1 MVTKR
6 KNEVRPGNYY
16 CYCLLLCLQ
25 EEQNTVSLSKL
36 LEVVNTV
43 RSFGNRCFNQS
54 HYDNAKR
61 RYKEVKTETTP
72 SIEVLIA
79 CSFFSAFANM
89 CTVKR
94 WIVLRYKN
102 KIFYIGFNVWSTGTD
117 AAGEQRDR
125 ERSREGRDQDGAASS
140 LPEPFYH
147 RAPSG
152 QPTQSPEI
160 RQQSLGD
167 RLSQHKGS
175 FPLWT
180 GQTGFFFPNRQIT
193 DNSPWRFSCRYL
205 WYKMFCFFEK

>member
-16 CYCLLLCLQ
+16 CNCLLLCLQ

-79 CSFFSAFANM
+79 CSFLVHLLICVLLKGELYCVTKIRFFILASMFGRQALMLLENRETEREAEKDGIRTALLPLFLNLSITELRLDSPHKALKYGNKALEIDSANTKALFR
-89 CTVKR
+89 C
-94 WIVLRYKN
+94 
-102 KIFYIGFNVWSTGTD
+102 
-117 AAGEQRDR
+117 
-125 ERSREGRDQDGAASS
+125 
-140 LPEPFYH
+140 
-147 RAPSG
+147 G
-152 QPTQSPEI
+152 QV
-160 RQQSLGD
+160 RQ
-167 RLSQHKGS
+167 
-175 FPLWT
+175 
-180 GQTGFFFPNRQIT
+180 GFFFQTVR
-193 DNSPWRFSCRYL
+193 
-205 WYKMFCFFEK
+205 